1 MAVTATSSGPEDAAT
16 LAKLRVLLREVVA
29 TNPFYGRK
37 LASLGCSA
45 EPSSLADFTAR
56 FPLTTKA
63 ELVADQAA
71 HPPYGT
77 NLTYPLAR
85 YTRCHQTSGTTGTA
99 MRWLDTPDTWSAMT
113 EDWCE
118 VFRSAG
124 VGPGDRAFF
133 AFSFGPFLG
142 FWLAFE
148 AAQRL
153 GCLCFA
159 GGGMSSI
166 LRLRVLLQNECTLL
180 CCTPTYALHLAEVA
194 QAEGLDLTRC
204 QIRTIVV
211 AGEPGGSVPATRA
224 RLSAAWNGARIVD
237 HHGMTET
244 GPVTYEVPGQPGTLA
259 VFAGSF
265 LAEVID
271 PITTASLAD
280 GEKGELVLTTL
291 NRVGSPLIR
300 YRTGDL
306 VRSSKFKAQSSSGT
320 GHMSPVTCHFAGGI
334 LGRVDDMVIVRGVNI
349 YPTAV
354 EQIVRS
360 VPDIGEYRATYDT
373 RSALPELSLD
383 VEATPAA
390 AAELERRLQASLS
403 LRIPVTVVAPGS
415 LPRFELK
422 AKRWHRLVSSTGGG
436 V

>member
-1 MAVTATSSGPEDAAT
+1 MTDGPISSVATEAEQLSP
-16 LAKLRVLLREVVA
+16 LRSLLREVVA

-37 LASLGCSA
+37 FAAVGCSA
-45 EPSSLADFTAR
+45 EPASLADFATR
-56 FPLTTKA
+56 FPFTTKA

-85 YTRCHQTSGTTGTA
+85 YTRCHQTSGTTGTPL
-99 MRWLDTPDTWSAMT
+99 RWLDTPESWSAMT
-113 EDWCE
+113 DDWCE
-118 VFRSAG
+118 VFRTAG
-124 VGPGDRAFF
+124 AGPGERAFF

-148 AAQRL
+148 AAQRR

-159 GGGMSSI
+159 GGGMSSA
-166 LRLRVLLQNECTLL
+166 LRLRVLLQNECTVL

-194 QAEGLDLTRC
+194 QTEGLDLGRS
-204 QIRTIVV
+204 RVHTIVV
-211 AGEPGGSVPATRA
+211 AGEPGGSLPATRA

-265 LAEVID
+265 FAEVID
-271 PITTASLAD
+271 PVSTAPVAD
-280 GEKGELVLTTL
+280 GETGELVLTTL
-291 NRVGSPLIR
+291 KRVGSPLIR

-306 VRSSKFKAQSSSGT
+306 VQSST
-320 GHMSPVTCHFAGGI
+320 LPAQNLGHARHPSLVTHHFPGGI

-349 YPTAV
+349 
-354 EQIVRS
+354 
-360 VPDIGEYRATYDT
+360 
-373 RSALPELSLD
+373 
-383 VEATPAA
+383 
-390 AAELERRLQASLS
+390 
-403 LRIPVTVVAPGS
+403 
-415 LPRFELK
+415 
-422 AKRWHRLVSSTGGG
+422 
-436 V
+436 

>member
-1 MAVTATSSGPEDAAT
+1 MTDSSSHRSVTEPTELSR
-16 LAKLRVLLREVVA
+16 LRALLREVVA

-37 LASLGCSA
+37 FASVGCSA
-45 EPSSLADFTAR
+45 EPASLADFSAR
-56 FPLTTKA
+56 FPFTTKA

-85 YTRCHQTSGTTGTA
+85 YTRCHQTSGTTGTP
-99 MRWLDTPDTWSAMT
+99 MRWLDTPESWSAMT
-113 EDWCE
+113 GDWCG
-118 VFRSAG
+118 VFRHAG

-153 GCLCFA
+153 GCLSFA
-159 GGGMSSI
+159 GGGMSSL
-166 LRLRVLLQNECTLL
+166 LRLRVLLQNECTVL

-194 QAEGLDLTRC
+194 QAEGLDLARSH
-204 QIRTIVV
+204 IRTLVV

-244 GPVTYEVPGQPGTLA
+244 GPVTYEVPGQPGTLE

-271 PITTASLAD
+271 PVSTQPVAD
-280 GEKGELVLTTL
+280 GEQGELVLTTL

-306 VRSSKFKAQSSSGT
+306 VRNLTLKVHDATAAGHSSLIT
-320 GHMSPVTCHFAGGI
+320 RHFPGGI

-349 YPTAV
+349 YPAAV
-354 EQIVRS
+354 EEIVRG
-360 VPDIGEYRATYDT
+360 VPEITEYRVTHDT
-373 RSALPELSLD
+373 RSALPELSLE
-383 VEATPAA
+383 VEAAPAA
-390 AAELERRLQASLS
+390 AAEVERRLQASLS

-422 AKRWHRLVSSTGGG
+422 AKRWLRL
-436 V
+436 

>member
-1 MAVTATSSGPEDAAT
+1 MTDAPINLPADGPEP
-16 LAKLRVLLREVVA
+16 LPRLRALLREIVA
-29 TNPFYGRK
+29 TNCFYGRK
-37 LASLGCSA
+37 FASVGCSP
-45 EPSSLADFTAR
+45 EPASLADFAGR
-56 FPLTTKA
+56 FPFTTKA

-71 HPPYGT
+71 HAPYGT
-77 NLTYPLAR
+77 NLTYPLVR
-85 YTRCHQTSGTTGTA
+85 YTRCHQTSGTTGA
-99 MRWLDTPDTWSAMT
+99 PLRWLDTPESWSAMT
-113 EDWCE
+113 DDWCE
-118 VFRSAG
+118 VFRGAG
-124 VGPGDRAFF
+124 AGPGDRAFF

-159 GGGMSSI
+159 GGGMSSTV
-166 LRLRVLLQNECTLL
+166 RLRVLLQNECTVL

-194 QAEGLDLTRC
+194 QAEGLDLSRSRVHTL
-204 QIRTIVV
+204 VV
-211 AGEPGGSVPATRA
+211 AGEPGGSLPATRA

-244 GPVTYEVPGQPGTLA
+244 GPVTQEVPGEPGTLA

-271 PITTASLAD
+271 PVTTAPVAE
-280 GEKGELVLTTL
+280 GETGELVLTTL
-291 NRVGSPLIR
+291 KRVGSPLIR

-306 VRSSKFKAQSSSGT
+306 VRSSKLKAQSSNQGGLAGLGT
-320 GHMSPVTCHFAGGI
+320 HCFPGGI

-360 VPDIGEYRATYDT
+360 VPEIAEYRATYDT
-373 RSALPELSLD
+373 RPALHELSLE
-383 VEATPAA
+383 VETTPPPPKNWSGGCKQGSPCACPSRWWRPA
-390 AAELERRLQASLS
+390 PCPASS
-403 LRIPVTVVAPGS
+403 
-415 LPRFELK
+415 
-422 AKRWHRLVSSTGGG
+422 
-436 V
+436 